1 MYILVSLLLIALG
14 VIIIIITKKLSW
26 KLIFGI
32 LLIAL
37 GIVLLYYVYT
47 GKVIL
52 PLIK

>member
-1 MYILVSLLLIALG
+1 MYVLVSLLLIALG
-14 VIIIIITKKLSW
+14 VIIIITKKLSW
-26 KLIFGI
+26 KLVFGI